1 MIEGW
6 TAFMDIAI
14 IGAGNLG
21 TGLAKRLL
29 GKGHDVVLS
38 YSRDMSKLEATARS
52 LGARAGTVV
61 DAVSLAKVI
70 VLATPYTASAAA
82 LKQAGN
88 FLHDK
93 IIWDCTNPLKPDLS
107 GLLIG
112 TNTSAG
118 EENAALAPS
127 AHIVKAIPPFAELL
141 HSDTIDVGGGPPGV
155 FVCGDDES
163 SCQIVANLVKDIGA
177 EPITVGKL
185 VLSRYVE
192 PANMLLVALAYANGF
207 GPRIALS
214 LRRRS
219 NAAFDRSSSSVKG
232 RV

>member
-1 MIEGW
+1 MKIG
-6 TAFMDIAI
+6 I

-29 GKGHDVVLS
+29 AKGHSVVLS
-38 YSRDMSKLEATARS
+38 YSRDLSKLEATAHG
-52 LGARAGTVV
+52 LGARAGTVA
-61 DAVSLAKVI
+61 DAVSFGEVI
-70 VLATPYTASAAA
+70 VLATPYTASANA

-88 FLHDK
+88 SLAGK
-93 IIWDCTNPLKPDLS
+93 IIWDCTNPLKPDFS

-118 EENAALAPS
+118 EETAALAPT
-127 AHIVKAIPPFAELL
+127 AQVVKAIPPFAEVLR
-141 HSDTIDVGGGPPGV
+141 SDSMDVGGGLPGV

-163 SCQIVANLVKDIGA
+163 ARRTVANLVQDIGA
-177 EPITVGKL
+177 EPVVAGKL

-192 PANMLLVALAYANGF
+192 PANMLLVALAYISGF

-214 LRRRS
+214 LRRS
-219 NAAFDRSSSSVKG
+219 
-232 RV
+232 